1 MGVVMPKVRNP
12 LEPISTAVTGVLTL
26 LAALMGM
33 GLLASLFADNVHV
46 LGIGEKFICAT
57 DANTRIGDD
66 GQPSPD
72 FAPAPGA
79 TFTTDAH
86 PEYCTEAPRTVQ
98 SLLNTA
104 TQLAP
109 FIFVVGALLLAL
121 WVIRSAARDGLYATQ
136 TAERLRRLGWWILA
150 GSVLTSIATSMAEK
164 ALLAT
169 LRLNSDISA
178 VPAGLLSW
186 DVPFLAIL
194 TGLGV
199 LSFARIMRVGITMRE
214 DLDGTV

>member
-1 MGVVMPKVRNP
+1 MPKVRNP

-33 GLLASLFADNVHV
+33 GLFASLFADGGSV
-46 LGIGEKFICAT
+46 LGIGQKYICAT
-57 DANTRIGDD
+57 DANTRINVDE
-66 GQPSPD
+66 QPSPD

-79 TFTTDAH
+79 TFNVSAH
-86 PEYCTEAPRTVQ
+86 PEYCTEAPSTVQ

-121 WVIRSAARDGLYATQ
+121 WVIRSAARDGLYTTQ
-136 TAERLRRLGWWILA
+136 TAERLRRLGWWTLA
-150 GSVLTSIATSMAEK
+150 GSVLTSIATSMVEK

-178 VPAGLLSW
+178 LSGLLSW